1 MAIAPEKPIRVV
13 ALTPA
18 GGVTAKTIAGSLK
31 KATFHLPVP
40 LAGGFPGSR
49 PFVDLGGL
57 VAESFQEKIDL
68 VCVMAAGIVVRMI
81 APHLRSKA
89 TDPAVVVLDEKGR
102 FAISL
107 VSGHLGGANALAA
120 KVAAIT
126 GGIPVVTTATD
137 VQDLPAFDLIAKQ
150 HGMVVE
156 DPSRLKTIH
165 MALLCG
171 ETVALVD
178 PDGRLRHVFREY
190 PDISV
195 QNRTLEEGFKNREDP
210 TVFVGHTVVGA
221 HSCEHWLRLRPKTL
235 VIGMGC
241 NKGTTAREVLGLVG
255 RTFSRNGL
263 STLSIHTMATIE
275 AKREEPGLVEA
286 ARRLGVEFLW
296 FPAAKLA
303 RVTVPNPS
311 GTVGRHVGTPS
322 VCEAAAL
329 LAARK
334 GALIVEKQKSRNAT
348 LAVAWEVSP

>member
-1 MAIAPEKPIRVV
+1 
-13 ALTPA
+13 
-18 GGVTAKTIAGSLK
+18 
-31 KATFHLPVP
+31 
-40 LAGGFPGSR
+40 
-49 PFVDLGGL
+49 
-57 VAESFQEKIDL
+57 
-68 VCVMAAGIVVRMI
+68 
-81 APHLRSKA
+81 
-89 TDPAVVVLDEKGR
+89 
-102 FAISL
+102 
-107 VSGHLGGANALAA
+107 
-120 KVAAIT
+120 
-126 GGIPVVTTATD
+126 
-137 VQDLPAFDLIAKQ
+137 
-150 HGMVVE
+150 
-156 DPSRLKTIH
+156 
-165 MALLCG
+165 
-171 ETVALVD
+171 
-178 PDGRLRHVFREY
+178 
-190 PDISV
+190 
-195 QNRTLEEGFKNREDP
+195 
-210 TVFVGHTVVGA
+210 
-221 HSCEHWLRLRPKTL
+221 
-235 VIGMGC
+235 MGC